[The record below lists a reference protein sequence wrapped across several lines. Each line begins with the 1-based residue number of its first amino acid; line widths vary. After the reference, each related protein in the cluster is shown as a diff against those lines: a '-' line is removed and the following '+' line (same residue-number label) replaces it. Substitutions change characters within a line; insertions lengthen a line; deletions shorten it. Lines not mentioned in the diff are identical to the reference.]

1 MLNFYLLMNSLFSQA
16 AGATQG
22 KASIFSAILPFVLIF
37 VIFYF
42 LLIRPQQKQRTKHAD
57 FLAKLKDGE
66 EVITNSGIIGT
77 VKSIN
82 DQSIYLEISKGVEVK
97 MLKSFINSSAKDAFV
112 VEKTS
117 KK

>member
-16 AGATQG
+16 AGAPQG
-22 KASIFSAILPFVLIF
+22 KASILTAILPFALIF

-42 LLIRPQQKQRTKHAD
+42 LLIRPQQKQRNKHAD
-57 FLAKLKDGE
+57 FLAKLKEGE

-77 VKSIN
+77 IKSIN
-82 DQSIYLEISKGVEVK
+82 DQSIYLEVSKGVEVK
-97 MLKSFINSSAKDAFV
+97 MLKSFVNSSAKEAFV
-112 VEKTS
+112 EK